1 MNIGK
6 LDRRIAIQQ
15 RILTKDDA
23 GGIVESWRDVCFSWA
38 GKVDE
43 RGKQSEVADSDRA
56 DNQTLWRIRYK
67 AIFRGVTSAGSY
79 RLIYKG
85 EVFDITHV
93 KEEGRRESMILT
105 TLTTEGIA

>member
-6 LDRRIAIQQ
+6 LDRRVSIQQ

-23 GGIVESWRDVCFSWA
+23 GGMIESWRDVCFSWA

-43 RGKQSEVADSDRA
+43 RGKQAEVADSDRA
-56 DNQTLWRIRYK
+56 DNQTTWQIRYK
-67 AIFRGVTSAGSY
+67 AFLQGVSAVSGY
-79 RLIYKG
+79 RLVYKT
-85 EVFDITHV
+85 EVFDITGA
-93 KEEGRRESMILT
+93 KEVGRKEGMILT